1 MLQQAVKRQKVNL
14 DALPPLGQ
22 GLLNREEVA
31 SYRMEQLLFLA
42 EPLIASLPNSSQP
55 QTQSQ
60 DQERT
65 QSQPQEHNSNTTFE
79 NESKAQSLA
88 LRIERA
94 ALEESV
100 TANRQTMY
108 LVRRLEGTVGR
119 ILGPPNIFLRLK
131 VNHPVVRQIVQEVLG
146 RHLGS
151 ILYDKRDRENE
162 ELRKAVQRSMFR
174 GQNWAQVEFLP
185 SDEEKP
191 KWNARGAKVLD
202 GGAEALEEALR
213 LSLQPEG
220 QAGGASAEETEGEG
234 GKRKCEQED
243 GPSAKKRKPNEEE
256 AEEVE
261 EGDEEEVKDIY
272 AGAMPPVK
280 HPQFPSIL
288 ELLDIDIPVVEALV
302 KDRSSVESILIVPD
316 FDSFLH
322 YPSLMAEKE
331 MTLVGKDGDGKV
343 ATVRPSSFSAGNAD
357 NIVVGAIENP
367 LTIGPPQE
375 VGVWAGQDIRGR
387 WPEFEAQLAR
397 LDAVKK
403 AEEERRKEKDE
414 EEEARKRESLEVK
427 GVGLEGA
434 ALAPGGALL
443 AAPEPL
449 PSTSSGGN
457 TSKAAS
463 SSSGSLMEQLAARGV
478 VVIQKEVNN
487 KVEVESSKDDEEDAE
502 EEEDSDEEEEE
513 EDEDLDE
520 EEEGDEAEEEEE
532 DYDEEALLIP
542 G

>member
-1 MLQQAVKRQKVNL
+1 MLQQAVRRQKVNL

-42 EPLIASLPNSSQP
+42 EPLLASLPNSSQS

-60 DQERT
+60 DQERI

-131 VNHPVVRQIVQEVLG
+131 VNHPVIRQIVQEVLG

-174 GQNWAQVEFLP
+174 GQNWAQVEFSP

-213 LSLQPEG
+213 WSLQPEG
-220 QAGGASAEETEGEG
+220 QDGDSNAEEHEEDG
-234 GKRKCEQED
+234 GKRKL
-243 GPSAKKRKPNEEE
+243 KEE
-256 AEEVE
+256 
-261 EGDEEEVKDIY
+261 
-272 AGAMPPVK
+272 
-280 HPQFPSIL
+280 
-288 ELLDIDIPVVEALV
+288 
-302 KDRSSVESILIVPD
+302 
-316 FDSFLH
+316 
-322 YPSLMAEKE
+322 
-331 MTLVGKDGDGKV
+331 
-343 ATVRPSSFSAGNAD
+343 
-357 NIVVGAIENP
+357 
-367 LTIGPPQE
+367 
-375 VGVWAGQDIRGR
+375 
-387 WPEFEAQLAR
+387 
-397 LDAVKK
+397 
-403 AEEERRKEKDE
+403 
-414 EEEARKRESLEVK
+414 
-427 GVGLEGA
+427 
-434 ALAPGGALL
+434 
-443 AAPEPL
+443 
-449 PSTSSGGN
+449 
-457 TSKAAS
+457 
-463 SSSGSLMEQLAARGV
+463 
-478 VVIQKEVNN
+478 
-487 KVEVESSKDDEEDAE
+487 
-502 EEEDSDEEEEE
+502 
-513 EDEDLDE
+513 
-520 EEEGDEAEEEEE
+520 
-532 DYDEEALLIP
+532 
-542 G
+542 

>member
-1 MLQQAVKRQKVNL
+1 
-14 DALPPLGQ
+14 
-22 GLLNREEVA
+22 
-31 SYRMEQLLFLA
+31 
-42 EPLIASLPNSSQP
+42 
-55 QTQSQ
+55 
-60 DQERT
+60 
-65 QSQPQEHNSNTTFE
+65 
-79 NESKAQSLA
+79 
-88 LRIERA
+88 
-94 ALEESV
+94 
-100 TANRQTMY
+100 
-108 LVRRLEGTVGR
+108 
-119 ILGPPNIFLRLK
+119 
-131 VNHPVVRQIVQEVLG
+131 
-146 RHLGS
+146 
-151 ILYDKRDRENE
+151 
-162 ELRKAVQRSMFR
+162 MFR
-174 GQNWAQVEFLP
+174 GQNWAQVEFSP

-220 QAGGASAEETEGEG
+220 QVGEANTGEPENEG

-261 EGDEEEVKDIY
+261 EGDEEGVKDIY
-272 AGAMPPVK
+272 AGTAPPVK
-280 HPQFPSIL
+280 HLQFPSIL

-357 NIVVGAIENP
+357 DIVVGAIENP

-397 LDAVKK
+397 LDAIKK
-403 AEEERRKEKDE
+403 ADEERRKAREE
-414 EEEARKRESLEVK
+414 EEEARKREDPEVK

-434 ALAPGGALL
+434 ALAPGSAPL

-449 PSTSSGGN
+449 PSTSTSASSGGN
-457 TSKAAS
+457 TGKAAS
-463 SSSGSLMEQLAARGV
+463 SSSGSLMEQLAARGI
-478 VVIQKEVNN
+478 VVIQKEITN
-487 KVEVESSKDDEEDAE
+487 KVEVGSSKDSEEDPDEEGDSDGE
-502 EEEDSDEEEEE
+502 EEGE
-513 EDEDLDE
+513 EDEDLE
-520 EEEGDEAEEEEE
+520 EEEGDDAEEEEEE